1 MTVKIP
7 LSEYLKASRYVDW
20 RTTYTFTRMQSL
32 VKITLKVIGYAPG
45 WTKSARYGTDGAPVV
60 GGELLLS
67 LQHSSTCLGMDDEC
81 RMLAN

>member
-7 LSEYLKASRYVDW
+7 LSEYLKAFRCVGW
-20 RTTYTFTRMQSL
+20 RTTYTFVRMQSL
-32 VKITLKVIGYAPG
+32 VEITLKVISYAPG
-45 WTKSARYGTDGAPVV
+45 WTKSAGYGTDGAPVV